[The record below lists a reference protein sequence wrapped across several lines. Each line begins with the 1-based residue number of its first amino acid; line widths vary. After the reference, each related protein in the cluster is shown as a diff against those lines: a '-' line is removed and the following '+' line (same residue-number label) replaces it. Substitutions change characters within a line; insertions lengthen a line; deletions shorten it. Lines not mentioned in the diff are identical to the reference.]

1 MKKGISRLILI
12 GVVLVVVICLGFA
25 IATHHLK
32 SLTSQF
38 PSNSILVIQPYKYN
52 GLWVFDDS
60 RTGLVREP
68 FVAGIPEMIDKLVDN
83 IPDANS
89 GFRLIFSPI
98 PFPGYQEKLI
108 WRRTEGPGNWY
119 YSEKYDAEGWLCPA
133 LSKYF
138 SKAPKEIYVRAEP
151 KH

>member
-1 MKKGISRLILI
+1 MKRGISRLILI
-12 GVVLVVVICLGFA
+12 GVALIVIVCLSFA
-25 IATHHLK
+25 IAVHYLK
-32 SLTSQF
+32 SLTSRF

-68 FVAGIPEMIDKLVDN
+68 FVAGIPGMIDKLVDN

-89 GFRLIFSPI
+89 GFRLIFSSI

-108 WRRTEGPGNWY
+108 WRRAEGPGDWY
-119 YSEKYDAEGWLCPA
+119 YSKSYDMEGWLCPA

-138 SKAPKEIYVRAEP
+138 RKAPAEIYVKAEP